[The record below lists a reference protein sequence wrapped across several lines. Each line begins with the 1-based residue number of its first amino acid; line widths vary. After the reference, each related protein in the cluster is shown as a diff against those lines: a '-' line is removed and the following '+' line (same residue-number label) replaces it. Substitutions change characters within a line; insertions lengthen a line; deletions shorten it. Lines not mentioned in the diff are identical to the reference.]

1 MESWGRER
9 WRVGGRSD
17 GKMVEKKE
25 RRRKAGREGRR
36 KEKKK
41 KILKPC
47 INVSSTI
54 REEWVSQ
61 CEGQVIG
68 LVLPVATCH
77 KYAFRITSVESTV
90 T

>member
-1 MESWGRER
+1 MVR
-9 WRVGGRSD
+9 WW
-17 GKMVEKKE
+17 K
-25 RRRKAGREGRR
+25 RR
-36 KEKKK
+36 KEGGRQGEREGGKKK
-41 KILKPC
+41 RTLKPC

-54 REEWVSQ
+54 REEWVLQ